1 MTSDHPNAPTPD
13 LRIVSAE
20 ALLPHE
26 EHDLQR
32 SLPLIERLKTEDF
45 IINPPVVA
53 PIGST
58 QFVVLDGANRCHSF
72 RALGYPHM
80 LVQVS
85 SYDSGQVELETW
97 NHIVS
102 DWDETTFLKHLAALP
117 EIEVTNG
124 QNHQAVAHLL
134 TRSGQLL
141 AVCSPVSSVH
151 ERNAALRKVVSIYQQ
166 NASLHRT
173 TLSEPDEI
181 WPLYETAVAL
191 VFFPHYQPA
200 DIMAAARHE
209 AWLPPGVSRHIV
221 HGRALRVNYPIERLK
236 DKTTRLSDKN
246 EQLRLWMQ
254 DKLAQRQVRY
264 YAEATYQFDE

>member
-1 MTSDHPNAPTPD
+1 MTSDHANAPTPD
-13 LRIVSAE
+13 LRIVPAE

-26 EHDLQR
+26 EHDSQR
-32 SLPLIERLKTEDF
+32 SLPLIERLKIEDF

-53 PIGST
+53 PVGST
-58 QFVVLDGANRCHSF
+58 QFVILDGANRCHSF

-102 DWDETTFLKHLAALP
+102 DWEEAAFLSQLATLP
-117 EIEVTNG
+117 EIEIISG
-124 QNHQAVAHLL
+124 QHHQAIAHLL

-141 AVCSPVSSVH
+141 AVCTPVSSVH
-151 ERNAALRKVVSIYQQ
+151 ERSAALRKVVSIYQQ
-166 NASLHRT
+166 NATLHRT

-181 WPLYETAVAL
+181 WPLYETAAAL
-191 VFFPHYQPA
+191 VFFPQYQPA
-200 DIMAAARHE
+200 DIMAAAKHE
-209 AWLPPGVSRHIV
+209 AYLPPGVSRHIV

-236 DKTTRLSDKN
+236 DTSTRLRDKN

-264 YAEATYQFDE
+264 YAEGTYQFDE

>member
-1 MTSDHPNAPTPD
+1 
-13 LRIVSAE
+13 
-20 ALLPHE
+20 
-26 EHDLQR
+26 
-32 SLPLIERLKTEDF
+32 
-45 IINPPVVA
+45 
-53 PIGST
+53 
-58 QFVVLDGANRCHSF
+58 
-72 RALGYPHM
+72 
-80 LVQVS
+80 
-85 SYDSGQVELETW
+85 
-97 NHIVS
+97 
-102 DWDETTFLKHLAALP
+102 DWDEPAFLKQIAALP
-117 EIEVTNG
+117 EIEVATG
-124 QNHQAVAHLL
+124 QHHQAIAHIL

-141 AVCSPVSSVH
+141 AVYSPVSSVH

-200 DIMAAARHE
+200 DIIAAARHE

-236 DKTTRLSDKN
+236 SEVIRLSDKN

-254 DKLAQRQVRY
+254 EKLAQRQVRY